1 MTGKLNFM
9 ILHVRDMAAAR
20 AFYTEKLGLGVVAES
35 PAFIQFEAAGGAGS
49 FSLQADE
56 HATPTQSIEL
66 WWEVEDVDAEYK
78 TLAGRGVEIASE
90 PQDQPFGR
98 TLSIKDPEGNVL
110 NFYKLRQG

>member
-1 MTGKLNFM
+1 MTGTLNFM

-20 AFYTEKLGLGVVAES
+20 AFYTEKLGLKVAGES
-35 PAFIQFEAAGGAGS
+35 PTFIQFEAAGGAGS

-56 HATPTQSIEL
+56 HATPTQTIEL

-98 TLSIKDPEGNVL
+98 TLSVKDPEGNML